1 VRPIA
6 VFAVSAAL
14 ACGGGTRTAP
24 PPAPRPGAPVPA
36 APVVTTDPRI
46 QFRIRSPLRYEL
58 LRFDSLLFVGTGSG
72 APQVTVRRIQVTLR
86 PDGSRLSVT
95 IDSIAAIQGAR
106 LAQSTVDS
114 AREAKW
120 EVRLSS
126 SGSSATIRAN
136 RSSVLIGQIAAALR
150 LLFPQ
155 LPGSGVRAEDAWE
168 DSTEYPVQLDAFD
181 ATETTERSNRATRGA
196 FPGSVHVEIVERLT
210 RDGKAMQGGRAM
222 TVKGSGGRQVTYELS
237 PEGWVT
243 MLRARDS
250 LDLRVAVPDSPDP
263 IPVLQRSTV
272 TARLRGTSPG

>member
-58 LRFDSLLFVGTGSG
+58 LRFDSLLFVGTGS

-114 AREAKW
+114 AREARW

-136 RSSVLIGQIAAALR
+136 RNSVLIGQIAAALR

-196 FPGSVHVEIVERLT
+196 LPGSVHVEIVERLT

>member
-36 APVVTTDPRI
+36 APVVTTDSRI

-72 APQVTVRRIQVTLR
+72 APQVTVRRILVTLR

-114 AREAKW
+114 AREARW

-136 RSSVLIGQIAAALR
+136 RNSVLIGQIAAALR

-196 FPGSVHVEIVERLT
+196 LPGSVHVEIVERLT

>member
-1 VRPIA
+1 MRPIA

-114 AREAKW
+114 AREARW

-136 RSSVLIGQIAAALR
+136 RNSVLIGQIAAALR

-196 FPGSVHVEIVERLT
+196 LPGSVHVEIVERLT

>member
-1 VRPIA
+1 MRPIA

-58 LRFDSLLFVGTGSG
+58 LRFDSLLFVGTGS

-114 AREAKW
+114 AREARW

-136 RSSVLIGQIAAALR
+136 RNSVLIGQIAAALR

-196 FPGSVHVEIVERLT
+196 LPGSVHVEIVERLT